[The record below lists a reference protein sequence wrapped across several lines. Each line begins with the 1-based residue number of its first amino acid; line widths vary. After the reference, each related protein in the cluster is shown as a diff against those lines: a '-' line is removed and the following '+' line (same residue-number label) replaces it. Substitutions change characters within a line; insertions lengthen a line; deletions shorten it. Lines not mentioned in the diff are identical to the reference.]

1 MIDKFS
7 DHNKILFFIETK
19 TDIEISRSRF
29 IRINSILRFEYEEY
43 HNYILNEDIGTY
55 FSVPI
60 EL

>member
-1 MIDKFS
+1 MLDKT

-29 IRINSILRFEYEEY
+29 IRINSILRFEYEGY
-43 HNYILNEDIGTY
+43 HNYILNEDIGKY